1 MKNRNYKAQDE
12 TIGADVTNFDTQ
24 ETKEEKKEIKKEE
37 PKRAEAYIIR
47 VTNLALRV
55 GPGKEFD
62 MIGIATAGH
71 TLIDEIKNN
80 FGHISDGSGWVCMD
94 YLMKVN

>member
-1 MKNRNYKAQDE
+1 MKNRNYKAPDKIMDADITDTQDE
-12 TIGADVTNFDTQ
+12 EV
-24 ETKEEKKEIKKEE
+24 KEEKKEIKKEE
-37 PKRAEAYIIR
+37 PKEAEAYIIR

-71 TLIDEIKNN
+71 TLIDEIENN